1 MSKGEGEGEREP
13 RTPAEWVTLVVA
25 SLILAVLVAL
35 IATQIDDT
43 RSPAAPVAV
52 VVGEAR
58 DVDGLH
64 HVDVT
69 VTNEGDHTAANVQVG
84 AELKIGDETTVADQ
98 TIDFLAGDEE
108 EDLVFVFEDDPADGE
123 LTVAVTSFA
132 AP

>member
-1 MSKGEGEGEREP
+1 MSERQP
-13 RTPAEWVTLVVA
+13 RTPAEWVTLAVS

-43 RSPAAPVAV
+43 RASAAPVAEIA
-52 VVGEAR
+52 GKPR
-58 DVDGLH
+58 KIGDLH

-69 VTNEGDHTAANVQVG
+69 VTNEGDHTAANVQVS
-84 AELKIGDETTVADQ
+84 AELTVDGKTSSADQ

-108 EDLVFVFEDDPADGE
+108 EDLVFVFEDDPGDGE

-132 AP
+132 SP